1 MWYYASC
8 FTTWVFPK
16 NGGTPKSSVLIGF
29 SIINHPFWGTPIF
42 GNTHLV
48 IWMAF
53 VCRQVV
59 VLLAEKNVS
68 RSEVQRF
75 DFWSCQRPSFWVYK
89 YVPNHWVQGK
99 KNTFVFC
106 PSSQSS
112 KLRMSLLLR
121 DHVHKNPWALM
132 DNQAYRRPLRMVNDC
147 ESTEK
152 NGTNEKSSPTYQ
164 LYQCFL
170 VRLVQDW
177 GPEPPVGW
185 CQVWSPKRV
194 GPQGMG
200 RI

>member
-99 KNTFVFC
+99 KTRLFFARLHSRRNCGWVYYLEIMYTKIHE
-106 PSSQSS
+106 PSWITKHTVDPCVWWMTVNPPKKMEQMKKVHQHTNYINASWSAWF
-112 KLRMSLLLR
+112 KIGVRSL
-121 DHVHKNPWALM
+121 
-132 DNQAYRRPLRMVNDC
+132 Q
-147 ESTEK
+147 
-152 NGTNEKSSPTYQ
+152 
-164 LYQCFL
+164 
-170 VRLVQDW
+170 
-177 GPEPPVGW
+177 
-185 CQVWSPKRV
+185 
-194 GPQGMG
+194 
-200 RI
+200 